1 MLFSIITLFP
11 QMFQDVFAHSIIKRA
26 REKKLIDIKLI
37 DLRNFGLGKHKTVDD
52 RPYGGGTGMIIRV
65 DVLDKAIN
73 FAKKGIENEKV
84 VLLDP
89 KGKTYDQKKAQDFS
103 NLSHLIL
110 ICGHYEGVDE
120 RAKKFVDE
128 QISIG
133 DYVLSGGEIAAMV
146 ILESTARLIP
156 NVLKKNDAT
165 ILESFSQ
172 IKGKRMLEYPQ
183 YTRPKTYKG
192 TKVPKILFSGH
203 QKKIE
208 EHNALQALKL
218 TKKARPDLLKA

>member
-1 MLFSIITLFP
+1 
-11 QMFQDVFAHSIIKRA
+11 MFQDVFAHSIIKRA

-37 DLRNFGLGKHKTVDD
+37 DLRSFGLGKHKTVDD
-52 RPYGGGTGMIIRV
+52 RPYGGGAGMIIRV

-73 FAKKGIENEKV
+73 FARKGIENEKV

-103 NLSHLIL
+103 KLSHLIL

-120 RAKKFVDE
+120 RVKKFIDE

-208 EHNALQALKL
+208 KHKTLQALKL